1 MKVII
6 LLLNNLEIMKN
17 WVAMNSKIEE
27 KLIFIVDIKQFY
39 QLFKI
44 ILQLVFSDKII
55 KKIKNKIINNKTV
68 LFYLSPNIKKNDVF
82 KN

>member
-44 ILQLVFSDKII
+44 IL
-55 KKIKNKIINNKTV
+55 
-68 LFYLSPNIKKNDVF
+68 
-82 KN
+82 